1 METREFGTTHL
12 KVPVIGL
19 GTSRVFDVGDSDQ
32 SIADDVVALQYESG
46 TRLMDTSPM
55 YGRSERVLARA
66 IEKVRDDT
74 TVATKIWTGSVEE
87 GRAQF
92 EAQMK
97 LYGGRVEVEQI
108 HNLVQ
113 TEGHLE
119 WMEREK
125 ADGRI
130 GVIGATH
137 YQVPAFG
144 ELEELMNTGR
154 IECIQ
159 VPYNPS
165 EREVEARILPLA
177 EQLGLGVIAMRPF
190 GNGSLMRNSPGPD
203 ELAAL
208 GVSSWAE
215 ALLKWCLSDPRVH
228 VAIPA
233 TSKTEHARTNIA
245 AGDGPWLDDEQRAG
259 IAKLAGF

>member
-1 METREFGTTHL
+1 MEIREFGSTSL

-19 GTSRVFDVGDSDQ
+19 GTSRVFDFDDSSQ
-32 SIADDVVALQYESG
+32 AIADEIVALQHESG

-55 YGRSERVLARA
+55 YGRSERVLSRA
-66 IEKVRDDT
+66 INQIRDDT
-74 TVATKIWTGSVEE
+74 IVATKIWTGSVEE

-97 LYGGRVEVEQI
+97 LYGGRVEVEQV
-108 HNLVQ
+108 HNLVN
-113 TEGHLE
+113 TEGHLQ

-137 YQVPAFG
+137 YQASAFG
-144 ELEELMNTGR
+144 ALEELMNAGR

-177 EQLGLGVIAMRPF
+177 EQLGQGVIAMRPF
-190 GNGSLMRNSPGPD
+190 GNGSLMGNPPD
-203 ELAAL
+203 PEELAAI
-208 GVSSWAE
+208 GVASWAE
-215 ALLKWCLSDPRVH
+215 ALLKWCMSDRRIH

-233 TSKTEHARTNIA
+233 TSKADHARANVA
-245 AGDGPWLDDEQRAG
+245 AGDGPWLEDEQRAR
-259 IAKLAGF
+259 IAELAGY

>member
-1 METREFGTTHL
+1 MEIREFGTTGL
-12 KVPVIGL
+12 RVPVIGL
-19 GTSRVFDVGDSDQ
+19 GTSRVFDVGDSEQ
-32 SIADDVVALQYESG
+32 PMADEVVALQYEAG

-55 YGRSERVLARA
+55 YGKSERVLSRA
-66 IEKVRDDT
+66 IKRIRDDT
-74 TVATKIWTGSVEE
+74 IIATKIWTGSVEE

-97 LYGGRVEVEQI
+97 LYGERVEVEQV

-113 TEGHLE
+113 TEGHIE

-137 YQVPAFG
+137 YQASAFG
-144 ELEELMNTGR
+144 ALEELMNTGR

-190 GNGSLMRNSPGPD
+190 GNGSLMRNSPDPE
-203 ELAAL
+203 ELDAI
-208 GVSSWAE
+208 GVASWAE
-215 ALLKWCLSDPRVH
+215 ALLKWCLSDRRIH

-233 TSKTEHARTNIA
+233 TSKAEHARINVA
-245 AGDGPWLDDEQRAG
+245 AGDGPWLEDEQRARV
-259 IAKLAGF
+259 AKLAGH

>member
-1 METREFGTTHL
+1 MEIREFGTTGV

-19 GTSRVFDVGDSDQ
+19 GTSRVFDVGDSEQ
-32 SIADDVVALQYESG
+32 RIADEVVALQHELG

-66 IEKVRDDT
+66 IERIRDDT
-74 TVATKIWTGSVEE
+74 TVATKIWSGSVEE

-97 LYGGRVEVEQI
+97 FYGGRVEVEQI

-113 TEGHLE
+113 SEGHLE

-125 ADGRI
+125 AGGRI

-137 YQVPAFG
+137 YKAAAFG
-144 ELEELMNTGR
+144 ALEELMNTGR

-190 GNGSLMRNSPGPD
+190 GNGSLMRNSPDPD
-203 ELAAL
+203 ELEAL
-208 GVSSWAE
+208 GVSSWAD

-233 TSKTEHARTNIA
+233 TSKAEHARINVA
-245 AGDGPWLDDEQRAG
+245 AGDGPWLDNAQRSH
-259 IAKLAGF
+259 IAQLAGY

>member
-1 METREFGTTHL
+1 METREFGTTGV
-12 KVPVIGL
+12 KVPVVGL
-19 GTSRVFDVGDSDQ
+19 GTSRVFDVGDSEQ
-32 SIADDVVALQYESG
+32 PIANEVVALQYESG
-46 TRLMDTSPM
+46 TRLMDSSPM
-55 YGRSERVLARA
+55 YGRSERVLSRA
-66 IEKVRDDT
+66 IGKFRDDT
-74 TVATKIWTGSVEE
+74 IVATKIWSESVDE

-92 EAQMK
+92 DAQMEF
-97 LYGGRVEVEQI
+97 YGGRVDVEQI

-113 TEGHLE
+113 PEGHLE

-130 GVIGATH
+130 GAIGATH
-137 YQVPAFG
+137 HKAAAFG

-165 EREVEARILPLA
+165 QREVEARILPLA

-190 GNGSLMRNSPGPD
+190 GNGSLMGNSPDPG
-203 ELAAL
+203 ELEAL
-208 GVSSWAE
+208 GVTSWAD
-215 ALLKWCLSDPRVH
+215 ALLRWCLSDERIH

-233 TSKTEHARTNIA
+233 TSKADHARINVA
-245 AGDGPWLDDEQRAG
+245 AGDGPWLTDEQRAG
-259 IAKLAGF
+259 IARLAGY